1 MSSSEKLKLLREK
14 IEREEGA
21 TLPIDKQHIVNN
33 LKEVYD
39 PEMPG
44 INVYDLGL
52 IYEVAINEKEGVV
65 DILHTLTSAFCPYA
79 DEIVHAI
86 HKACEVENVKSVNVT
101 TTFDPLFNIDMVP
114 YEIKLALGW

>member
-52 IYEVAINEKEGVV
+52 IYEVDINEKEGVV

-86 HKACEVENVKSVNVT
+86 HKACEVENVITVNVI
-101 TTFDPLFNIDMVP
+101 TTFTPPFSIDSVP
-114 YEIKLALGW
+114 YDIRLMLGW

>member
-21 TLPIDKQHIVNN
+21 TLPIDMQHIVNN

-52 IYEVAINEKEGVV
+52 IYEVDINEKEGVV

-86 HKACEVENVKSVNVT
+86 HKAGEVENVKSVNVI

>member
-14 IEREEGA
+14 IERGEGA

-52 IYEVAINEKEGVV
+52 IYEVDINEKEGVV

-86 HKACEVENVKSVNVT
+86 HKAGEVENVKSVNVT